1 MILKIHQK
9 MQKLFEILIFYPF
22 TNIEV
27 KNFGLSP
34 KRNMKNEKYHFFIFL
49 RNVKKINEKTFITF
63 LCICFDFKHA

>member
-22 TNIEV
+22 TNI
-27 KNFGLSP
+27 KIGLSP